1 MCIVRVCVRELTLP
15 HRSVVLPVFLRAY
28 SRCPACQSGRATF
41 TYFPFVP
48 FGATN
53 RKLDLSQKVPLGGTE
68 LRCVRPCCGDVGAFH
83 LDWSGY
89 EGAPFF
95 FHSFGHELRSNGGTS
110 DQTYDTSHPSW
121 N

>member
-1 MCIVRVCVRELTLP
+1 MCIVRVRVRELTLP

-95 FHSFGHELRSNGGTS
+95 FSFIWT
-110 DQTYDTSHPSW
+110 
-121 N
+121 